1 MRPASRLPILAMAV
15 LQVAVAFSPLYSPPR
30 SPTRFYV
37 RSAES
42 MGGGVRLRMRG
53 EDTQGKDA
61 ARAATERWIDE
72 WVVGLKLCPWAG
84 ASSRAPQ
91 MRLLVVDRNF
101 DGGAVETEAQMEA
114 HVAFVEEEAQ
124 SLQALGGAHEAG
136 SPETTGEA
144 GPAGASHTTVLVFPG
159 EGYEGDGEG
168 SCGAFPRLARRCEE
182 VARRYGQELLAFH
195 PNRADTGP
203 GCSDAASDAAHYSVR
218 SPYPTLQLLRQ
229 ADLVRAREQWAAG
242 EEGRRAVEAGLP
254 GALGLL
260 MANKRRLR
268 EMGSEELQT
277 KLRDL
282 RHEGGARDTG
292 A

>member
-1 MRPASRLPILAMAV
+1 
-15 LQVAVAFSPLYSPPR
+15 
-30 SPTRFYV
+30 
-37 RSAES
+37 
-42 MGGGVRLRMRG
+42 MRG

-182 VARRYGQELLAFH
+182 VRCSRPCWNFPLPRCAKTDALLEPSAQQSGSLEASSKF
-195 PNRADTGP
+195 RV
-203 GCSDAASDAAHYSVR
+203 SDR
-218 SPYPTLQLLRQ
+218 IGRECRQ
-229 ADLVRAREQWAAG
+229 GGITDL
-242 EEGRRAVEAGLP
+242 
-254 GALGLL
+254 
-260 MANKRRLR
+260 
-268 EMGSEELQT
+268 
-277 KLRDL
+277 
-282 RHEGGARDTG
+282 
-292 A
+292 